1 MFAHNGTPPI
11 EASPKGVVRE
21 CSLGQKPLGVYRKTG
36 LELAQKGSEDTTL
49 AFSDAGG
56 LARHEI
62 SGLTGKKWRRGL
74 NLGLILG

>member
-1 MFAHNGTPPI
+1 
-11 EASPKGVVRE
+11 
-21 CSLGQKPLGVYRKTG
+21 VYRKTG

-56 LARHEI
+56 LTRHEI